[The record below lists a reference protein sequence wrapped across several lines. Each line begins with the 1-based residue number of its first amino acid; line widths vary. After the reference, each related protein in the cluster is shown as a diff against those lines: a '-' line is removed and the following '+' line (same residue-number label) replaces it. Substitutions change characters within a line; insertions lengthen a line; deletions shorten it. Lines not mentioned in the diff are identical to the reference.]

1 MTTTVTTDVAFDQ
14 LRNNSTWT
22 KPISLSRDVDTDVA
36 VKDNPPPLS
45 DVELNQT
52 IRRNNFQ
59 DSLIRASN
67 ASCNEFKDNLLLI
80 RADTG
85 FLATASSVIFG
96 ALGAAAGAVGS
107 ISAAPVLAGA
117 SGASAGVG
125 EAFDSAYFQ
134 EQVTKII
141 NDGID
146 NKRAEVLGRI
156 AKRREDSITSYGIDA
171 AVADIENYHGACSIR
186 SGLDKAEK
194 TLAKQIEEIKER
206 LDTRLEELKA
216 PGPEDE
222 GSGGGA
228 PDGADRSAESNARTR
243 ASGNAAGGRDIN
255 SGSEPRTVAPRAAPP
270 MAGF

>member
-1 MTTTVTTDVAFDQ
+1 
-14 LRNNSTWT
+14 
-22 KPISLSRDVDTDVA
+22 VDTDVV
-36 VKDNPPPLS
+36 VKDNPPPLT
-45 DVELNQT
+45 DVEFDQT
-52 IRRNNFQ
+52 VRRNSFQ

-85 FLATASSVIFG
+85 FLATASSVVFG

-107 ISAAPVLAGA
+107 ISAAPILTGA

-134 EQVTKII
+134 DQVTKII

-146 NKRAEVLGRI
+146 NKRAEVLGKI
-156 AKRREDSITSYGIDA
+156 AKRREEGITSYGIDA
-171 AVADIENYHGACSIR
+171 AIADIENYHGACSIR

-206 LDTRLEELKA
+206 LDKSLEDLKA

-228 PDGADRSAESNARTR
+228 PNGADGAAENNARPR
-243 ASGNAAGGRDIN
+243 ARVNAVDGTDNKSGDG
-255 SGSEPRTVAPRAAPP
+255 PRTVAPRAAPP

>member
-1 MTTTVTTDVAFDQ
+1 MPGFLALLDGLGPV
-14 LRNNSTWT
+14 
-22 KPISLSRDVDTDVA
+22 VDGSPLGDGAAWLPSPTA
-36 VKDNPPPLS
+36 PPPGPPTLQKLPELLAFLPGAVHEGV
-45 DVELNQT
+45 DRLARDGALPTLMATLEPAGDLLGRRTLQKTLAEEAAELGVTLHKRRPLAALEVELDQT

-156 AKRREDSITSYGIDA
+156 AKRREDG
-171 AVADIENYHGACSIR
+171 YHQLRHRRGDCRHRELSRRLLHPQR
-186 SGLDKAEK
+186 S
-194 TLAKQIEEIKER
+194 
-206 LDTRLEELKA
+206 
-216 PGPEDE
+216 
-222 GSGGGA
+222 
-228 PDGADRSAESNARTR
+228 
-243 ASGNAAGGRDIN
+243 
-255 SGSEPRTVAPRAAPP
+255 
-270 MAGF
+270 

>member
-1 MTTTVTTDVAFDQ
+1 
-14 LRNNSTWT
+14 
-22 KPISLSRDVDTDVA
+22 
-36 VKDNPPPLS
+36 
-45 DVELNQT
+45 
-52 IRRNNFQ
+52 
-59 DSLIRASN
+59 
-67 ASCNEFKDNLLLI
+67 
-80 RADTG
+80 
-85 FLATASSVIFG
+85 
-96 ALGAAAGAVGS
+96 
-107 ISAAPVLAGA
+107 
-117 SGASAGVG
+117 
-125 EAFDSAYFQ
+125 
-134 EQVTKII
+134 VTKII

-156 AKRREDSITSYGIDA
+156 AKRREDGITSYGIDA
-171 AVADIENYHGACSIR
+171 AIADIENYHGACSIR